1 MTIEQLRQWGADTE
15 KGIARCMGNEAF
27 YLRMVGMLRGEP
39 NTAKLAASVAAGDL
53 DGAFEAAHTL
63 KGVLANLELTPA
75 LTPVAEITEQLR
87 GRREMD
93 YGPLTARIQTEM
105 DALQRIIAG

>member
-1 MTIEQLRQWGADTE
+1 MTIEQLRQWGANTE

-27 YLRMVGMLRGEP
+27 YLRMVGMLKGEP
-39 NTAKLAASVAAGDL
+39 NAAKLASSVEAGDL

-75 LTPVAEITEQLR
+75 LTPVAEITEHLR
-87 GRREMD
+87 AREAMD
-93 YGPLTARIQTEM
+93 YGPLTAQIGAEM